1 MSGAVSGFGMTS
13 QRTRTRMIERLREQG
28 IVDEEVLAAIAAVPR
43 HVFVE
48 EALASRAYEDTAL
61 PLGFSQTIS
70 QPYVVARMIE
80 ALRAGRQL
88 GKTLEIGA
96 GCGYQ
101 AAVLAQL
108 TDEVYA
114 VERIEP
120 LLAKARINLRAIKQL
135 KVRLKHA
142 DGQLGLPEAAPFD
155 TIIVA
160 AAASR
165 VPPALLRQLAPWR
178 SDDPAGGWGDAVP
191 GPDRTPHRGVC
202 RNASRRRSFCS
213 ATFGSRMKDQWF
225 LAPRGWAPA
234 LTVML
239 IVAGCASKSPAPV
252 ADRSGPSARRQR
264 GCCGRRQGWLCRE
277 EGRHAVFD
285 RARSWAGLQGSGRL
299 ERARESESHPRRSV
313 AARARQGSTAVRTPS
328 WCGRWLRPPVEQ
340 RSLDGSGDLLKR
352 EPKAGKEPYSDQA
365 LARAQAQAVAQ
376 QKPVEPVPR
385 WLRQRLQSWRS
396 PKRSRG
402 TRRRQARRPGRA
414 ATRGRRH
421 GQRGDRLDV
430 AGEVAS
436 WSARSARAATRVS
449 ILPARPATRCWRRVA
464 ARSSIAAPVCAATA
478 SW

>member
-70 QPYVVARMIE
+70 QPYVVARMIA

-88 GKTLEIGA
+88 GRTLEIGA

-120 LLAKARINLRAIKQL
+120 LLTKARINLRAIKQL

-165 VPPALLRQLAPWR
+165 VPPALLRQLAP
-178 SDDPAGGWGDAVP
+178 GGRMILPVGGATQYLALIEHRTEGYVETRLDAVRFVP
-191 GPDRTPHRGVC
+191 LLSGV
-202 RNASRRRSFCS
+202 
-213 ATFGSRMKDQWF
+213 
-225 LAPRGWAPA
+225 
-234 LTVML
+234 
-239 IVAGCASKSPAPV
+239 
-252 ADRSGPSARRQR
+252 
-264 GCCGRRQGWLCRE
+264 E
-277 EGRHAVFD
+277 
-285 RARSWAGLQGSGRL
+285 
-299 ERARESESHPRRSV
+299 
-313 AARARQGSTAVRTPS
+313 
-328 WCGRWLRPPVEQ
+328 
-340 RSLDGSGDLLKR
+340 
-352 EPKAGKEPYSDQA
+352 
-365 LARAQAQAVAQ
+365 
-376 QKPVEPVPR
+376 
-385 WLRQRLQSWRS
+385 
-396 PKRSRG
+396 
-402 TRRRQARRPGRA
+402 
-414 ATRGRRH
+414 
-421 GQRGDRLDV
+421 
-430 AGEVAS
+430 
-436 WSARSARAATRVS
+436 
-449 ILPARPATRCWRRVA
+449 
-464 ARSSIAAPVCAATA
+464 
-478 SW
+478 

>member
-88 GKTLEIGA
+88 GRTLEIGA

-165 VPPALLRQLAPWR
+165 VPPALLRQLAP
-178 SDDPAGGWGDAVP
+178 GGRMILPVGGATQFLALIEHRTEGYVETRLDAVRFVP
-191 GPDRTPHRGVC
+191 LLSGV
-202 RNASRRRSFCS
+202 
-213 ATFGSRMKDQWF
+213 
-225 LAPRGWAPA
+225 
-234 LTVML
+234 
-239 IVAGCASKSPAPV
+239 
-252 ADRSGPSARRQR
+252 
-264 GCCGRRQGWLCRE
+264 E
-277 EGRHAVFD
+277 
-285 RARSWAGLQGSGRL
+285 
-299 ERARESESHPRRSV
+299 
-313 AARARQGSTAVRTPS
+313 
-328 WCGRWLRPPVEQ
+328 
-340 RSLDGSGDLLKR
+340 
-352 EPKAGKEPYSDQA
+352 
-365 LARAQAQAVAQ
+365 
-376 QKPVEPVPR
+376 
-385 WLRQRLQSWRS
+385 
-396 PKRSRG
+396 
-402 TRRRQARRPGRA
+402 
-414 ATRGRRH
+414 
-421 GQRGDRLDV
+421 
-430 AGEVAS
+430 
-436 WSARSARAATRVS
+436 
-449 ILPARPATRCWRRVA
+449 
-464 ARSSIAAPVCAATA
+464 
-478 SW
+478 